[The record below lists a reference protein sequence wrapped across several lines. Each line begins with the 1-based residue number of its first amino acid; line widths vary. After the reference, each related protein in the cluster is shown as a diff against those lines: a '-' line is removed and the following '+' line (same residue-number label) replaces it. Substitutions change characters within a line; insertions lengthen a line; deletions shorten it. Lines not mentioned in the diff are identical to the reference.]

1 MLKRLHI
8 DNYALIE
15 SSEIDFESGFTVI
28 TGETGAGK
36 SILLGALGLLMG
48 DKVETKYFKDA
59 EKKCVIEA
67 TFDLSNYKLQPFFEE
82 NELEYDDETI
92 IRKEIQ
98 TSGKA
103 RQFVNDSPV
112 PLSVL
117 KSLGD
122 RLIDIH
128 SQHQNL
134 LIKDDEFQLSV
145 VDAVADTKGELE
157 QYTTQYRNWK
167 KLSAELEKLKQ
178 QQEQDRENQDYL
190 ESQLEK
196 LASANLVEGE
206 QAELEEEQNVLS
218 NADAIRE
225 SLGNAYWNMEDDESS
240 IASRLKESINSMNK
254 VVDMVSGMEELVERS
269 NSLLADIKDISAT
282 LSDYIEKV
290 ESDPKRLEF
299 IQQRLDTIYTLERRF
314 KVDSVEEL
322 IQTRKDLEKRVAR
335 FTSSSE
341 ELDDLEKEVE
351 KARKEL
357 SKCAKVLSDKR
368 SSNADKIADSI
379 VQNLVEMGMP
389 ASKLKVEVSQT
400 DGFSP
405 LGIDQ
410 VRFLFSANKD
420 KTLLPI
426 SDIASGGE
434 ISRVM
439 LSLKNLLS
447 QVSSLPTVILDE
459 IDTGISGEVAGR
471 MGKVMKKMATRM
483 QVISITHLP
492 QIAAQGDNHF
502 MVFKADKGEKIVS
515 SIKLLNENERVDE
528 IAQMLSGASPTD
540 AARANARELMSK

>member
-59 EKKCVIEA
+59 EKKCIIEA
-67 TFDLSNYKLQPFFEE
+67 TFDLSNYSLQSFFEE

-112 PLSVL
+112 SLSVL

-145 VDAVADTKGELE
+145 VDAVADTKSELE
-157 QYTTQYRNWK
+157 QYAFQYKNWK
-167 KLSAELEKLKQ
+167 KLSQELEKLKQ

-206 QAELEEEQNVLS
+206 QIELEEEQNVLS
-218 NADAIRE
+218 NADTIRE
-225 SLGNAYWNMEDDESS
+225 SLGNAYWNMEDDDSS

-254 VVDMVSGMEELVERS
+254 VADMVSGMEELVERS

-282 LSDYIEKV
+282 LSDYIDKV
-290 ESDPKRLEF
+290 DSDPKRLEF

-341 ELDDLEKEVE
+341 ELEDLEKEVE
-351 KARKEL
+351 KAKKEL
-357 SKCAKVLSDKR
+357 SKSAKVLSDKR
-368 SSNADKIADSI
+368 KNNADKIAESI

-389 ASKLKVEVSQT
+389 ASKLKVEVSQI

-405 LGIDQ
+405 LGIDE

-515 SIKLLNENERVDE
+515 SIKLLDENERVDE

-540 AARANARELMSK
+540 AARANAKELMNK

>member
-48 DKVETKYFKDA
+48 DKVESKYFKDA

-67 TFDLSNYKLQPFFEE
+67 TFDLSNYNLQSFFDE

-92 IRKEIQ
+92 VRKEIQ

-112 PLSVL
+112 SLSVL

-145 VDAVADTKGELE
+145 VDAVADTKIELE
-157 QYTTQYRNWK
+157 QYAAQYKNWK
-167 KLSAELEKLKQ
+167 KLSQELEKLKL

-196 LASANLVEGE
+196 LTSANLVEGE
-206 QAELEEEQNVLS
+206 QTELEEEQNVLS
-218 NADAIRE
+218 NADTIRE
-225 SLGNAYWNMEDDESS
+225 SLGNAYWNMEDDDSS

-254 VVDMVSGMEELVERS
+254 VADMVSGMEELVERS
-269 NSLLADIKDISAT
+269 SSLLADIKDISAT
-282 LSDYIEKV
+282 LSDYIDKV
-290 ESDPKRLEF
+290 DSDPKRLEF

-341 ELDDLEKEVE
+341 ELEDLEKEVE

-357 SKCAKVLSDKR
+357 SKSAKNLSDKR
-368 SSNADKIADSI
+368 KNNADKIADSI

-389 ASKLKVEVSQT
+389 ASKLKVEVSQI

-405 LGIDQ
+405 LGIDE

-515 SIKLLNENERVDE
+515 SIKLLSQDERVDE

-540 AARANARELMSK
+540 AARANARELMNK

>member
-48 DKVETKYFKDA
+48 DKVESKYFKDA

-67 TFDLSNYKLQPFFEE
+67 TFDLSNYNLQSFFDE

-92 IRKEIQ
+92 VRKEIQ

-112 PLSVL
+112 SLSVL

-145 VDAVADTKGELE
+145 VDAVADTKIELE
-157 QYTTQYRNWK
+157 QYAAQYKNWK
-167 KLSAELEKLKQ
+167 KLSQELEKLKL

-196 LASANLVEGE
+196 LTSANLVEGE
-206 QAELEEEQNVLS
+206 QTELEEEQNVLS
-218 NADAIRE
+218 NADTIRE
-225 SLGNAYWNMEDDESS
+225 SLGNAYWNMEDDDSS

-254 VVDMVSGMEELVERS
+254 VADMVSGMEELVERS

-282 LSDYIEKV
+282 LSDYIDKV
-290 ESDPKRLEF
+290 DSDPKRLEF

-341 ELDDLEKEVE
+341 ELEDLEKEVE

-357 SKCAKVLSDKR
+357 SKSAKTLSDKR
-368 SSNADKIADSI
+368 KNNADKIADSI

-389 ASKLKVEVSQT
+389 ASKLKVEVSQI

-405 LGIDQ
+405 LGIDE

-515 SIKLLNENERVDE
+515 SIKLLSQDERVDE

-540 AARANARELMSK
+540 AARANARELMNK

>member
-67 TFDLSNYKLQPFFEE
+67 TFDLSNYELQPFFEE

-196 LASANLVEGE
+196 LASANLVVGE

-351 KARKEL
+351 RARKEL

>member
-206 QAELEEEQNVLS
+206 QGELEEEQNVLS

>member
-48 DKVETKYFKDA
+48 DKVESKYFKDA

-67 TFDLSNYKLQPFFEE
+67 TFDLSNYNLQSFFDE

-92 IRKEIQ
+92 VRKEIQ

-112 PLSVL
+112 SLSVL

-145 VDAVADTKGELE
+145 VDAVADTKIELE
-157 QYTTQYRNWK
+157 QYAAQYKNWK
-167 KLSAELEKLKQ
+167 KLSQELEKLKL

-196 LASANLVEGE
+196 LTSANLVEGE

-218 NADAIRE
+218 NADTIRE
-225 SLGNAYWNMEDDESS
+225 SLGNAYWNMEDDDSS

-254 VVDMVSGMEELVERS
+254 VADMVSGMEELVERS

-282 LSDYIEKV
+282 LSDYIDKV
-290 ESDPKRLEF
+290 DSDPKRLEF
-299 IQQRLDTIYTLERRF
+299 IQQRLDIIYTLERRF

-341 ELDDLEKEVE
+341 ELEDLEKEVE

-357 SKCAKVLSDKR
+357 SKSAKNLSDKR
-368 SSNADKIADSI
+368 KNNADKIADSI

-389 ASKLKVEVSQT
+389 ASKLKVEVSQI

-405 LGIDQ
+405 LGIDE

-515 SIKLLNENERVDE
+515 SIKLLSQDERVDE

-540 AARANARELMSK
+540 AARANARELMNK

>member
-48 DKVETKYFKDA
+48 DKVESKYFKDA

-67 TFDLSNYKLQPFFEE
+67 TFDLSNYNLQSFFDE

-92 IRKEIQ
+92 VRKEIQ

-112 PLSVL
+112 SLSVL

-145 VDAVADTKGELE
+145 VDAVADTKIELE
-157 QYTTQYRNWK
+157 QYAAQYNNWK
-167 KLSAELEKLKQ
+167 KLSQELEKLKL

-196 LASANLVEGE
+196 LTSANLVEGE
-206 QAELEEEQNVLS
+206 QTELEEEQNVLS
-218 NADAIRE
+218 NADTIRE
-225 SLGNAYWNMEDDESS
+225 SLGNAYWNMEDDDSS

-254 VVDMVSGMEELVERS
+254 VADMVSGMEELVERS

-282 LSDYIEKV
+282 LSDYIDKV
-290 ESDPKRLEF
+290 DSDPKRLEF

-341 ELDDLEKEVE
+341 ELEDLEKEVE
-351 KARKEL
+351 KAKKEL
-357 SKCAKVLSDKR
+357 SKSAKVLSDKR
-368 SSNADKIADSI
+368 KNNADKIAESI

-389 ASKLKVEVSQT
+389 ASKLKVEVSQI

-405 LGIDQ
+405 LGIDE

-515 SIKLLNENERVDE
+515 SIKLLDENERVDE

-540 AARANARELMSK
+540 AARANARELMNK

>member
-48 DKVETKYFKDA
+48 EKVESKYFKDA

-67 TFDLSNYKLQPFFEE
+67 TFDLSNYNLQSFFDE

-92 IRKEIQ
+92 VRKEIQ

-112 PLSVL
+112 SLSVL

-145 VDAVADTKGELE
+145 VDAVADTKIELE
-157 QYTTQYRNWK
+157 QYAAQYKNWK
-167 KLSAELEKLKQ
+167 KLSQELEKLKL

-196 LASANLVEGE
+196 LTSANLVEGE
-206 QAELEEEQNVLS
+206 QTELEEEQNVLS
-218 NADAIRE
+218 NADTIRE
-225 SLGNAYWNMEDDESS
+225 SLGNAYWNMEDDDSS

-254 VVDMVSGMEELVERS
+254 VADMVSGMEELVERS

-282 LSDYIEKV
+282 LSDYIDKV
-290 ESDPKRLEF
+290 DSDPKRLEF

-341 ELDDLEKEVE
+341 ELEDLEKEVE

-357 SKCAKVLSDKR
+357 SKSAKTLSDKR
-368 SSNADKIADSI
+368 KNNADKIADSI

-389 ASKLKVEVSQT
+389 ASKLKVEVSQI

-405 LGIDQ
+405 LGIDE

-515 SIKLLNENERVDE
+515 SIKLLSQDERVDE

-540 AARANARELMSK
+540 AARANARELMNK

>member
-48 DKVETKYFKDA
+48 DKVESKYFKDA

-67 TFDLSNYKLQPFFEE
+67 TFDLSNYNLQSFFDE

-92 IRKEIQ
+92 VRKEIQ

-112 PLSVL
+112 SLSVL

-145 VDAVADTKGELE
+145 VDAVADTKIELE
-157 QYTTQYRNWK
+157 QYAAQYKNWK
-167 KLSAELEKLKQ
+167 KLSQELEKLKL

-196 LASANLVEGE
+196 LTSANLVEGE
-206 QAELEEEQNVLS
+206 QTELEEEQNVLS
-218 NADAIRE
+218 NADTIRE
-225 SLGNAYWNMEDDESS
+225 SLGNAYWNMEDDDSS

-254 VVDMVSGMEELVERS
+254 VADMVSGMEELVERS

-282 LSDYIEKV
+282 LSDYIDKV
-290 ESDPKRLEF
+290 DSDPKRLEF

-341 ELDDLEKEVE
+341 ELEDLEKEVE

-357 SKCAKVLSDKR
+357 SKSAKTLSDKR
-368 SSNADKIADSI
+368 KNNADKIADSI
-379 VQNLVEMGMP
+379 VQNLVEMGML
-389 ASKLKVEVSQT
+389 ASKLKVEVSQI

-405 LGIDQ
+405 FGIDE

-515 SIKLLNENERVDE
+515 SIKLLSQDERVDE

-540 AARANARELMSK
+540 AARANARELMNK